1 MQSRTAFRLNY
12 VKLSGK
18 PGADGRDLGKYA
30 MDFMEHAGVLYIERL
45 RKILIFARAL
55 TVRVAFSVPA
65 HVHHAWF
72 EQRIQIMSQL
82 SIVHMMELNR
92 IILLLDRLMFAHQF
106 NL

>member
-1 MQSRTAFRLNY
+1 MRF
-12 VKLSGK
+12 
-18 PGADGRDLGKYA
+18 
-30 MDFMEHAGVLYIERL
+30 
-45 RKILIFARAL
+45 RKIRDGLYGTRGSFIYSTSAQILILARAR

-82 SIVHMMELNR
+82 SISHIMELNR
-92 IILLLDRLMFAHQF
+92 IILLLDRLMLAHQF

>member
-1 MQSRTAFRLNY
+1 
-12 VKLSGK
+12 
-18 PGADGRDLGKYA
+18 
-30 MDFMEHAGVLYIERL
+30 MDFMEHAEVLFTTRL
-45 RKILIFARAL
+45 RKILIFARVL

-82 SIVHMMELNR
+82 SIIHIMELNR
-92 IILLLDRLMFAHQF
+92 IILLLDRLMLAHQF